1 MRRKGVSEGAETDY
15 KREDQSLFINYVGAI
30 FREGEVSIMTD
41 EFEHECRLLYEMGLK
56 DSTLRLEY
64 EEKVRELSILREQME
79 TEGKQKNRLPSQCM
93 RDEGNWDVCIRRPLP
108 RCSGNIFIMQ
118 LQENPGS
125 RVEIFEGCKHWAVK
139 EQPGKFCEIVGSVFV
154 D

>member
-64 EEKVRELSILREQME
+64 EEKVRDLSILREQME
-79 TEGKQKNRLPSQCM
+79 TEGKTKEQIALTM
-93 RDEGNWDVCIRRPLP
+93 HERR
-108 RCSGNIFIMQ
+108 SGNIFIMQ

-139 EQPGKFCEIVGSVFV
+139 EQPEKFCEIVGSVFV

>member
-1 MRRKGVSEGAETDY
+1 
-15 KREDQSLFINYVGAI
+15 
-30 FREGEVSIMTD
+30 
-41 EFEHECRLLYEMGLK
+41 
-56 DSTLRLEY
+56 
-64 EEKVRELSILREQME
+64 
-79 TEGKQKNRLPSQCM
+79 M

>member
-1 MRRKGVSEGAETDY
+1 
-15 KREDQSLFINYVGAI
+15 
-30 FREGEVSIMTD
+30 MTD

-64 EEKVRELSILREQME
+64 EEKVRTCPFFVNRWKQRE
-79 TEGKQKNRLPSQCM
+79 KQKNRLPSQCM
-93 RDEGNWDVCIRRPLP
+93 RDEENWDVCIRRPLP

>member
-64 EEKVRELSILREQME
+64 EEKVRDLSILREQME
-79 TEGKQKNRLPSQCM
+79 TEGKTKEQIALTM
-93 RDEGNWDVCIRRPLP
+93 HERRS
-108 RCSGNIFIMQ
+108 SGNIFIMQ

-139 EQPGKFCEIVGSVFV
+139 EQPGKFCEIVGSVFI

>member
-41 EFEHECRLLYEMGLK
+41 EFEQECRLLYEMGLK
-56 DSTLRLEY
+56 DKTCPFFVNRW
-64 EEKVRELSILREQME
+64 KQRE
-79 TEGKQKNRLPSQCM
+79 KQKNRLPSQCM